1 MTSVFHVH
9 VFHSQQLLFFFINS
23 RGKEHPSM
31 PLERQDQR
39 LWNVIDYQREEA
51 TVKMI
56 TKRFCYKIIV
66 GHLPEL
72 VEYKLFLLA
81 T

>member
-1 MTSVFHVH
+1 
-9 VFHSQQLLFFFINS
+9 
-23 RGKEHPSM
+23 M
-31 PLERQDQR
+31 PPERQDQR

-56 TKRFCYKIIV
+56 TKRFCYKSIV

-72 VEYKLFLLA
+72 VDYKLFLLA